1 MFEWGRLLAAQHALL
16 LQLQLALK
24 QAPPSPPPPPPPPP
38 VGGHWTYR
46 HLTYDTVGVHRS
58 DVCFR

>member
-1 MFEWGRLLAAQHALL
+1 MKV
-16 LQLQLALK
+16 QLQAMSGVEPRIGGHEGLM
-24 QAPPSPPPPPPPPP
+24 